1 MRVPAVVA
9 TMLFAFPLFVVNAG
23 AQNAGPGGLPS
34 PPVVGLIQSFD
45 GKTLSLKTAEGNLVA
60 ASLAPNVRITVS
72 VKKTLAD
79 IKPGDFI
86 ASGGTRGPDGKIH
99 ANEIRIFSAPGGEG
113 QFPMSAP
120 GQVMT
125 NATVKEIMTDATV
138 KQVANAGGVPTIRLS
153 FHGAGS
159 PGAASC
165 TGRAADAPGGDGK
178 GCVGET
184 EFDVPANVPVVA
196 QLPGDASA
204 LKPGAKASMVVSKGA
219 DGSSSATRV
228 TISQ

>member
-1 MRVPAVVA
+1 MRVTVSGISAA
-9 TMLFAFPLFVVNAG
+9 ILLASSAL
-23 AQNAGPGGLPS
+23 AQNVAPGPGGAAN
-34 PPVVGLIQSFD
+34 PPVAGMIQSFD
-45 GKTLSLKTAEGNLVA
+45 GKTLTIKANDGSVVA

-125 NATVKEIMTDATV
+125 NATVKEVMTDATV
-138 KQVANAGGVPTIRLS
+138 KQVGSSGGVPIIKLS
-153 FHGAGS
+153 FHGAGA
-159 PGAASC
+159 PGAPNC
-165 TGRAADAPGGDGK
+165 TGRASEAPGGDGK
-178 GCVGET
+178 GCIGET

-196 QLPGDASA
+196 QLPGDVSA
-204 LKPGAKASMVVSKGA
+204 LKSGAKASMNVAKGA
-219 DGSSSATRV
+219 DGSMSATRV

>member
-1 MRVPAVVA
+1 MRA
-9 TMLFAFPLFVVNAG
+9 TTPGILATILLATSAL
-23 AQNAGPGGLPS
+23 AQNAAPGGAAN
-34 PPVVGLIQSFD
+34 PPVAGMIQSFD
-45 GKTLSLKTAEGNLVA
+45 GKTLTIKVNDGSVVA
-60 ASLAPNVRITVS
+60 ASLAPNARITVS

-125 NATVKEIMTDATV
+125 NATVKQIMTDATV
-138 KQVANAGGVPTIRLS
+138 KQVGSAGGMPVIKLS
-153 FHGAGS
+153 FHGAGA
-159 PGAASC
+159 PGSANC
-165 TGRAADAPGGDGK
+165 TGRASEAPGGDGK
-178 GCVGET
+178 GCTGET

-196 QLPGDASA
+196 QLPGDVSA
-204 LKPGAKASMVVSKGA
+204 LKPGAKASMNVTKGA
-219 DGSSSATRV
+219 DGSASATRV
-228 TISQ
+228 TIAQ